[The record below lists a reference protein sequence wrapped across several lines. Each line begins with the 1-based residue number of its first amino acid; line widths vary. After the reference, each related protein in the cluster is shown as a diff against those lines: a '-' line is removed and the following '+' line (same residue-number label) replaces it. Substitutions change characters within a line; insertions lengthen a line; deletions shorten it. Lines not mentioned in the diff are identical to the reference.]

1 MKKYISIFL
10 LVFLTHGIFSQE
22 TINTPSVSV
31 KKKTGTFYFSWG
43 YTRAWFSKSTIH
55 FTDNSN
61 KYHDATGRYN
71 NYDFTIYDAKAHDRP
86 DFNRIYDVINFSVPQ
101 FAYRIGYYF
110 NNKADIG
117 IEGNFDH
124 TKYIVTDYQRVHIK
138 GQFNGESVDK
148 DTTLDP
154 VNFLH
159 FEHSDGAN
167 FLCFNFVKRWK
178 FYSPSNYFN
187 CGWVVKPGM
196 GMVIPRTDV
205 TLFGERLNNDFHIAG
220 YIFALETGMRVEF
233 LKRAFFEFVAKGSY
247 ANYMQVL
254 VLGKGNGKA
263 RHHFFTGQ
271 LTAQLGLQ
279 LGGRPKSKH

>member
-1 MKKYISIFL
+1 MKALIYLFFFSCT
-10 LVFLTHGIFSQE
+10 VLTAQE
-22 TINTPSVSV
+22 AINTSTIPV
-31 KKKTGTFYFSWG
+31 KKKGTFYFSWG

-55 FTDNSN
+55 FVDRSN
-61 KYHDATGRYN
+61 NYHDATGRIN
-71 NYDFTIYDAKAHDRP
+71 NYDFTIYDAKAHDRS
-86 DFNRIYDVINFSVPQ
+86 DFNKIGDVVNLTVPQ
-101 FAYRIGYYF
+101 FAYRVGYYF

-138 GQFNGESVDK
+138 GQFNGEYVDK
-148 DTTLDP
+148 DTILDP
-154 VNFLH
+154 SNFLH

-178 FYSPSNYFN
+178 FYSPNKYFN
-187 CGWVVKPGM
+187 IGWVVKPGM

-220 YIFALETGMRVEF
+220 YICALESGFRAEF
-233 LKRAFFEFVAKGSY
+233 LKRGFFEFVAKGSY

-254 VLGKGNGKA
+254 VLGKGNGRA
-263 RHHFFTGQ
+263 NHYFFTGQ

-279 LGGRPKSKH
+279 IGGGPKTKQ